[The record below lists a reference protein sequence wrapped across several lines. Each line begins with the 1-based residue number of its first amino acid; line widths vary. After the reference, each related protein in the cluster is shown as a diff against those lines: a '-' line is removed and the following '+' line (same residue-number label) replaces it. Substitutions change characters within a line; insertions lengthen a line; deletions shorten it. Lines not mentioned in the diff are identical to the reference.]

1 MIRVEPKSERELAAA
16 TKALDKRTVSRAM
29 SSALRVQVQA
39 FKGHV
44 EQAFATAGGSNGRPW
59 QPNANGGTPFDGS
72 SVQQAVRVNLPPGAL
87 RGYVYIPR
95 NFRFRGGKDTAFR
108 ALVAH
113 EEGRVISIRVTAK
126 MLAYLAA
133 TRKAGTQGRT
143 GQKLKVGSVL
153 VVRLPRR
160 SFLVDTI
167 VAHGGDKARRQF
179 IRDMHEALGPGW
191 SIR

>member
-16 TKALDKRTVSRAM
+16 MKALDKRTLSRGM
-29 SSALRVQVQA
+29 SAALRVQVQT

-44 EQAFATAGGSNGRPW
+44 ERAFATAGASNGKPW
-59 QPNANGGTPFDGS
+59 QPNTDGGTPFEGS
-72 SVQQAVRVNLPPGAL
+72 TVQQAVRTNLAPGAL

-95 NFRFRGGKDTAFR
+95 NFRFRGSKDTAFR

-133 TRKAGTQGRT
+133 HRKAGVKGRT

-153 VVRLPRR
+153 VVKLPRR
-160 SFLVDTI
+160 SFLTDTL

-179 IRDMHEALGPGW
+179 LTDLQQAMGPGW
-191 SIR
+191 GVR